1 LRVKDRKEKSSIKY
15 LKKEEL
21 TMIRI
26 IKKLTCGALLFTTLF
41 AAPLFAQTDRVTVD
55 RRIRFSRG
63 SISTV
68 LRGRIARGTS
78 HIYRVRARAGQEM
91 AVVLKTGNRTS
102 FTISGWSA
110 GILEGADGV
119 RQTVVELP
127 ETGEYVIQIGTDV
140 TANYTLEVTIN

>member
-1 LRVKDRKEKSSIKY
+1 MLRN
-15 LKKEEL
+15 
-21 TMIRI
+21 
-26 IKKLTCGALLFTTLF
+26 IKKLTAYALILTTL
-41 AAPLFAQTDRVTVD
+41 LTTQILAQDRVTVD
-55 RRIRFSRG
+55 RQIRFARG
-63 SISTV
+63 SISSV
-68 LRGRIARGTS
+68 VEGRIARGTS

-91 AVVLKTGNRTS
+91 AVVLTTGDDTS
-102 FTISGWSA
+102 FTISGWNS